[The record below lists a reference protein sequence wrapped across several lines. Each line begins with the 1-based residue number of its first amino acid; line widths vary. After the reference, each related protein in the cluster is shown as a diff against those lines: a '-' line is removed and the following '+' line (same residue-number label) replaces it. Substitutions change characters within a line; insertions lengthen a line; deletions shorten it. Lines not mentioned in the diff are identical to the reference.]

1 MSRVVE
7 KDRKEIDDI
16 KSRIASSEFTAAV
29 REATV
34 QTIFTAEEAKIGQ
47 FGEILANAASAH
59 DWSEFLATLRV
70 LFEKSLNSARLTL
83 KALTLLGDLFAEMFK
98 TYPNM
103 HDPNPFTEK
112 LRDLMSM
119 AKTAGFHPDD
129 FYSHCRRLKGF
140 GLAMEV
146 PRNISRMALGD
157 YCFRPTR
164 RAFKLLKLLG
174 DRQTI

>member
-59 DWSEFLATLRV
+59 DWSEI
-70 LFEKSLNSARLTL
+70 SGNLTSFIREIAQL
-83 KALTLLGDLFAEMFK
+83 SQADIKALTLLCDSL
-98 TYPNM
+98 
-103 HDPNPFTEK
+103 
-112 LRDLMSM
+112 LRCS
-119 AKTAGFHPDD
+119 
-129 FYSHCRRLKGF
+129 RLTQICTT
-140 GLAMEV
+140 LIRLL
-146 PRNISRMALGD
+146 RNCG
-157 YCFRPTR
+157 T
-164 RAFKLLKLLG
+164 
-174 DRQTI
+174 

>member
-59 DWSEFLATLRV
+59 DWSEI
-70 LFEKSLNSARLTL
+70 SGNLTSFIREIAQL
-83 KALTLLGDLFAEMFK
+83 SQADIKALTLLGDLFAEMFK

-112 LRDLMSM
+112 LRVLMSM

-129 FYSHCRRLKGF
+129 FYSHCSRLEGF